1 MPKRITVVLDDDID
15 KKLRVKQA
23 TMIRKSASS
32 ISFSQIIN
40 ETLKKSL

>member
-1 MPKRITVVLDDDID
+1 MPKRITIVLDDDID

-23 TMIRKSASS
+23 TMIRKSTSS